1 MLQVAVIERSK
12 TRHIINLRDLLAA
25 CSSKLSGAGRRSTCS
40 ALSFDGIQDFP
51 GLLREL
57 QTVDVLVM
65 PLHRRIMLSPVAT
78 LYNHPLGNLKST
90 RNKSLQSPWPIGKA
104 AACHDA

>member
-1 MLQVAVIERSK
+1 MSS
-12 TRHIINLRDLLAA
+12 LRGWAHRPA
-25 CSSKLSGAGRRSTCS
+25 CS

-65 PLHRRIMLSPVAT
+65 PLQRCEAGHLARRSIQRCADYQISPHARKLPAQNIRT
-78 LYNHPLGNLKST
+78 LMHTILAWL
-90 RNKSLQSPWPIGKA
+90 
-104 AACHDA
+104 